1 METKQ
6 AANPGA
12 ALSAE
17 QVEQVAGGDGT
28 CSTSVTITGPGIVVN
43 STYPTLG
50 DALSGTYDGVVD
62 ATSHVIE
69 TVAKSF

>member
-1 METKQ
+1 MEEKQ

-12 ALSAE
+12 ALTAD

-28 CSTSVTITGPGIVVN
+28 CTTTVTLSAPGVEVQ
-43 STYPTLG
+43 STYQSLG

>member
-1 METKQ
+1 MEENQ

-12 ALSAE
+12 ALTAGE
-17 QVEQVAGGDGT
+17 VEQVAGGDGT
-28 CSTSVTITGPGIVVN
+28 CSTTVTVSSSEIGFTTTANSV
-43 STYPTLG
+43 G
-50 DALSGTYDGVVD
+50 DALIDTYDGVVA

>member
-1 METKQ
+1 MEEKQ

-12 ALSAE
+12 ALTAD

-28 CSTSVTITGPGIVVN
+28 CSTTVTITGPGITVD
-43 STYPTLG
+43 STYQSLG

>member
-1 METKQ
+1 MEEKQ

-12 ALSAE
+12 ALTAGDI
-17 QVEQVAGGDGT
+17 EQVAGGDGT
-28 CSTSVTITGPGIVVN
+28 CGTTVTLTAPGISVE
-43 STYPTLG
+43 STYPSLG

>member
-1 METKQ
+1 MEEKQ

-12 ALSAE
+12 ALTAADI
-17 QVEQVAGGDGT
+17 EQVAGGDGT
-28 CSTSVTITGPGIVVN
+28 CSTTVTLTAPGISVE
-43 STYPTLG
+43 STYPSLG

>member
-1 METKQ
+1 MDEKQ

-12 ALSAE
+12 ALSAGDI
-17 QVEQVAGGDGT
+17 EQVAGGDGT
-28 CSTSVTITGPGIVVN
+28 CGTTVTISGPGITVD
-43 STYPTLG
+43 STYQSLG

>member
-1 METKQ
+1 MEEKQ

-12 ALSAE
+12 ALTAAD
-17 QVEQVAGGDGT
+17 VEQVAGGDGT
-28 CSTSVTITGPGIVVN
+28 CSTTVTLSGPGIVVQ
-43 STYPTLG
+43 STYQSVG

>member
-1 METKQ
+1 MEENQ

-12 ALSAE
+12 ALTAGE
-17 QVEQVAGGDGT
+17 VEQVAGGDGT
-28 CSTSVTITGPGIVVN
+28 CTTTLTISTGEVGFTTTANSV
-43 STYPTLG
+43 G
-50 DALSGTYDGVVD
+50 DALINTYDGVVD

>member
-1 METKQ
+1 MEENQ

-12 ALSAE
+12 ALTAGDI
-17 QVEQVAGGDGT
+17 EQVAGGDGSCT
-28 CSTSVTITGPGIVVN
+28 TTVTISGPGVSVE
-43 STYPTLG
+43 SAYPSLG

>member
-1 METKQ
+1 MEEKQ

-12 ALSAE
+12 ALTAAD
-17 QVEQVAGGDGT
+17 VEQVAGGDGT
-28 CSTSVTITGPGIVVN
+28 CSTTVTFSTSEIGITTTGTSV
-43 STYPTLG
+43 G
-50 DALSGTYDGVVD
+50 DALIDTYDGVVA

>member
-1 METKQ
+1 MKENQ

-12 ALSAE
+12 ALTPD

-28 CSTSVTITGPGIVVN
+28 CTTTLTISTSDIGLTTTAN
-43 STYPTLG
+43 SVG
-50 DALSGTYDGVVD
+50 DALIDTYDGVVD

>member
-1 METKQ
+1 MEEKQ

-12 ALSAE
+12 ALTAD

-28 CSTSVTITGPGIVVN
+28 CSTTLTVSSSEVGFTTTAN
-43 STYPTLG
+43 SLG
-50 DALSGTYDGVVD
+50 DALINTYDGVVD

>member
-1 METKQ
+1 MEEKQ

-12 ALSAE
+12 ALTAGDI
-17 QVEQVAGGDGT
+17 EQVAGGDGT
-28 CSTSVTITGPGIVVN
+28 CTTTLTVSSSEIGFSTTANSV
-43 STYPTLG
+43 G
-50 DALSGTYDGVVD
+50 DALINTYDGVVD